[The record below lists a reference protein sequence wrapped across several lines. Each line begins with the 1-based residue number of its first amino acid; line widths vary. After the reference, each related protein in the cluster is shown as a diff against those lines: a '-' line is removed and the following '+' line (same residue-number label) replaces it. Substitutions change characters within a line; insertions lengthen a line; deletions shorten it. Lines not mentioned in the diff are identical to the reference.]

1 MNVQMLRLDTQT
13 RLNVTSK
20 IKTINNI
27 NLPGKQTGPAF
38 TAVTPVKLSQVGVMH
53 NVRPVASV
61 ATIKPL
67 ILNPAKNVL
76 QESKMVK
83 TIVGANMQRQAN
95 VVLLNQA
102 LTSASLLKKLPD
114 IQPKSPQ
121 NPPPTPIEDDN
132 IFILAFVCKPVPR
145 CPNPD
150 ENLQW

>member
-1 MNVQMLRLDTQT
+1 
-13 RLNVTSK
+13 
-20 IKTINNI
+20 
-27 NLPGKQTGPAF
+27 
-38 TAVTPVKLSQVGVMH
+38 
-53 NVRPVASV
+53 
-61 ATIKPL
+61 
-67 ILNPAKNVL
+67 
-76 QESKMVK
+76 MVK

-150 ENLQW
+150 EKPSMVTWIQSHLTPILFT